1 MSATATKEWYEVK
14 TKARKLKK
22 QQEGGEKWG
31 HSGARSGSGAAA
43 RPLPRPLPPP
53 GECSCLGLRDS
64 YADESDEMKL
74 K

>member
-22 QQEGGEKWG
+22 QQEGGEKWAILEQ
-31 HSGARSGSGAAA
+31 GASLGPQHAPSL
-43 RPLPRPLPPP
+43 RPSPPP
-53 GECSCLGLRDS
+53 GECSRLGLRDS

>member
-1 MSATATKEWYEVK
+1 M
-14 TKARKLKK
+14 
-22 QQEGGEKWG
+22 G
-31 HSGARSGSGAAA
+31 HSGARSESGAAA
-43 RPLPRPLPPP
+43 RPLPTLL